1 MGAQLHHWAE
11 VHLSC
16 CVCVCQAR
24 QLDPHEVSVGACSNH
39 AERLMGWLIHLNI
52 TLFLFTRS
60 FTWASP
66 CFNIHISENFSFH
79 IHFRS
84 FSSCPYH
91 AVHTKQALAIS
102 EVINLNYSFR
112 NIWQDSAS
120 FFFFFVVYQFDL
132 LIYGSLAAGNGL
144 QIRPPQLNKQVY
156 CEIQLSAKQTKLLLI
171 PK

>member
-120 FFFFFVVYQFDL
+120 FFFFFCLSVWSTHL
-132 LIYGSLAAGNGL
+132 RIISCRKWTANSPAA
-144 QIRPPQLNKQVY
+144 I
-156 CEIQLSAKQTKLLLI
+156 E
-171 PK
+171 